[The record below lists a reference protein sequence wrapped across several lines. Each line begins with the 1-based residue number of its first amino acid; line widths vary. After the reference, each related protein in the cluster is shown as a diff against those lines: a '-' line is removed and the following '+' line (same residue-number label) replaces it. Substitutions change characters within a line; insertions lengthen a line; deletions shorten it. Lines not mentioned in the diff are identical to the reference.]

1 MTGIKMPIITKQNQ
15 NSSLLTLGNPLYIT
29 AEEHSDRN
37 AWRLGVFN
45 IRNVNFAAN
54 KAKGED
60 GFKGGGGGLGAGG
73 GISIVAGTAKL
84 ENVVFQN
91 LEAIGG
97 KGGSGASGGS
107 DADGRSGNLAWN
119 GSRGEAGGFGGGRG
133 SFSGSYPDESVNSF
147 NL

>member
-1 MTGIKMPIITKQNQ
+1 MIVKQNQ
-15 NSSLLTLGNPLYIT
+15 NSSLLTLGNSRYIS
-29 AEEHSDRN
+29 AKKHSDRI
-37 AWRLGVFN
+37 AWRLPVLN

-84 ENVVFQN
+84 ENVVFQD

-97 KGGSGASGGS
+97 KGGAGASGGS
-107 DADGRSGNLAWN
+107 GAD
-119 GSRGEAGGFGGGRG
+119 
-133 SFSGSYPDESVNSF
+133 
-147 NL
+147 